1 MSFTDTFY
9 IALCMTVL
17 LLGVVYWFWTQNQYL
32 QRKLNTL
39 ETIVYEMRSTFNSAV
54 SAPDAILD
62 STLLSAP
69 AQTPAKTA
77 AAYAPPPP
85 DVEEDDETDDVVFH
99 DRLMATEEGVGSA
112 DQIAEFE
119 DLETTDA
126 SNTPVDAVAE
136 PVISTVADLANWG
149 ESPLLAGEGGSEADL
164 QPGGGA
170 GIKEFVQPD
179 SEASGNVL
187 DGMTLKELRRLGE
200 QKSIPNAKSL
210 KKHELIAAIR
220 SAAAARP
227 INVME
232 ATLSLQ

>member
-1 MSFTDTFY
+1 
-9 IALCMTVL
+9 MTVL

-32 QRKLNTL
+32 QRKLNTV
-39 ETIVYEMRSTFNSAV
+39 ETIVYEMRSAFNGAV

-62 STLLSAP
+62 SALLSAP
-69 AQTPAKTA
+69 APVAKPVAT
-77 AAYAPPPP
+77 AAYAPPPT
-85 DVEEDDETDDVVFH
+85 DAEDDEETDDLVFH
-99 DRLMATEEGVGSA
+99 DRMMATEEGVGSA

-119 DLETTDA
+119 DLDVSPV
-126 SNTPVDAVAE
+126 SNTVMPPASFSAPAETVA
-136 PVISTVADLANWG
+136 TVADLANWG

-170 GIKEFVQPD
+170 AIKEFVQPD
-179 SEASGNVL
+179 AEASGNVL

-220 SAAAARP
+220 SATRP